1 MTECEKKELI
11 KSIALG
17 MSFEDVAEVY
27 GILLDIGLWIEN
39 LHEPLWPIK
48 YWQICVDPVL

>member
-17 MSFEDVAEVY
+17 MAFEEISRVYEISVEEINDFYKANKAEIDEEIQFQKMKW
-27 GILLDIGLWIEN
+27 GE
-39 LHEPLWPIK
+39 
-48 YWQICVDPVL
+48 

>member
-17 MSFEDVAEVY
+17 MSFDDVAQVY
-27 GILLDIGLWIEN
+27 EMS
-39 LHEPLWPIK
+39 
-48 YWQICVDPVL
+48 VDDVNAFYKDNKSEIDEEREFQRMKWG